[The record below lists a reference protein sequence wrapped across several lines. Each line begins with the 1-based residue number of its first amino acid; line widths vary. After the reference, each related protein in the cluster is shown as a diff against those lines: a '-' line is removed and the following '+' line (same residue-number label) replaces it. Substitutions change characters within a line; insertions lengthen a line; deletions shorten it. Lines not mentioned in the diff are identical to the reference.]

1 MFPGGAREF
10 FLSDDNYSLV
20 WISKGFARVA
30 IAAKCRI
37 IPVFT
42 KNTRAIHGYFKFN
55 TPDEGRKQ
63 FEVRREAF
71 SVSFFSFRYQF

>member
-20 WISKGFARVA
+20 WDNHKGFAKVA
-30 IAAKCRI
+30 QKAMCKV

-42 KNTRAIHGYFKFN
+42 KNSRAIHG
-55 TPDEGRKQ
+55 
-63 FEVRREAF
+63 
-71 SVSFFSFRYQF
+71 

>member
-20 WISKGFARVA
+20 WDNHKGFAKVSQKARC
-30 IAAKCRI
+30 KI

-42 KNTRAIHGYFKFN
+42 KNTRAVHG
-55 TPDEGRKQ
+55 
-63 FEVRREAF
+63 
-71 SVSFFSFRYQF
+71 